1 MVKRKRALG
10 NNEQSS
16 AKLAIEYMTGVNKE
30 TGEEVFTE
38 SDRQKV
44 QEAILL
50 TVPNFDV
57 SLGTVTQP
65 EFVKYKGNLVAQAV
79 ALADLGGGGMEGS
92 GTARWE
98 ADSLYIEDNLDIAQY
113 FRSVNENGERDR
125 EKKNSI
131 NKDYWHGLIPRF
143 ILAKADN
150 LNYS

>member
-65 EFVKYKGNLVAQAV
+65 EFVKYKGNL
-79 ALADLGGGGMEGS
+79 
-92 GTARWE
+92 
-98 ADSLYIEDNLDIAQY
+98 
-113 FRSVNENGERDR
+113 RDR